1 MAFFNANVLAIT
13 REYLEDAFPN
23 LILRNHPTLAYANH
37 RTHGGSQ
44 HSIPVKDGYTAG
56 VATSMPNAIAV
67 GGTTKRKKFQF
78 DPSIFYVVE
87 QVNRAQ
93 AEYTGNTD
101 EAIVGDIT
109 DKIKTSLEQASETL
123 EKMWWQDGSGQW
135 GRISSFTNPSGNIYV
150 LTLTVPYDSYRWQV
164 EMQLVSKQ
172 TPFAAA
178 LRAGT
183 ATVTAVDTSL
193 GTVTV
198 DGGGT
203 WTPTNNDY
211 IGLRNLMIAST
222 GQATFYGFPAYNPDY
237 IARAAIIA
245 AGADSFGNVD
255 RRDNPDAK
263 MGVAINGT
271 GLTVKQGINV
281 LMTKMSNVGGV
292 SIDSMFMNPADIGR
306 LIDEVGSAAVIDGE
320 AKGYLDFTIAIKKFM
335 TTSGPVDIIPA
346 TFCPQTRIQAFERSN
361 MVCPSPSGEIIK
373 SVYDD
378 EPYMVISGDDVA
390 QIAYRASGW
399 TSFDNVAGLGNIII
413 P

>member
-1 MAFFNANVLAIT
+1 MPFFNTNQAAVI

-23 LILRNHPTLAYANH
+23 LVLRNHPTLTYATH

-44 HSIPVKDGYTAG
+44 HSIPFKDGYTAG
-56 VATSMPNAIAV
+56 IATSMPNAIAV

-78 DPSIFYVVE
+78 DPSIFYGVE

-93 AEYTGNTD
+93 AEYTGTTD
-101 EAIVGDIT
+101 EAIVNTLT
-109 DKIKTSLEQASETL
+109 DSFKTVLEQMSETL

-135 GRISSFTNPSGNIYV
+135 GRISSNTNPSGNIYV
-150 LTLTVPYDSYRWQV
+150 LTLANPYEAYRWQV
-164 EMQLVSKQ
+164 EMQGVSKV

-183 ATVTAVDTSL
+183 FTVTGVDTSA

-222 GQATFYGFPAYNPDY
+222 GQATFYGLPAYNPDY
-237 IARAAIIA
+237 VARAAIIA
-245 AGADSFGNVD
+245 AGADSFGGQD

-263 MGVAINGT
+263 MGIALNGT
-271 GLTVKQGINV
+271 GLTMKQGINALV
-281 LMTKMSNVGGV
+281 TKLSNVGGV
-292 SIDSMFMNPADIGR
+292 RADTLFMNPTDISR
-306 LIDEVGSAAVIDGE
+306 LVDEVGSALVTSKDVT
-320 AKGYLDFTIAIKKFM
+320 GYLDFSLEVKEFE
-335 TTSGPVDIIPA
+335 TSLGKVNIVPA
-346 TFCPQTRIQAFERSN
+346 TFCPQTRLQACERSN
-361 MVCPSPSGEIIK
+361 LVVASPSGDLIAN
-373 SVYDD
+373 VYEGKD
-378 EPYMVISGDDVA
+378 YMVLPTDDVA

-399 TSFDNVAGLGNIII
+399 LTVDNVAGLGNIIV

>member
-13 REYLEDAFPN
+13 REYLEDSFPD

-56 VATSMPNAIAV
+56 VATSMPNAISV
-67 GGTTKRKKFQF
+67 GGTTSRKKFQF

-101 EAIVGDIT
+101 ESIVGDLT
-109 DKIKTSLEQASETL
+109 DKIKTSLQQASETL

-135 GRISSFTNPSGNIYV
+135 GKIASSTNPSGNHYV
-150 LTLTVPYDSYRWQV
+150 LTLSVPYDSYRWQIA
-164 EMQLVSKQ
+164 MQMVSKA
-172 TPFAAA
+172 TAFAGA
-178 LRAGT
+178 LDAGT
-183 ATVTAVDTSL
+183 ATVEGVDTSA
-193 GTVTV
+193 GTVSV
-198 DGGGT
+198 LGDGT
-203 WTPTNNDY
+203 WTPTATHL
-211 IGLRNLMIAST
+211 IGLRNLMAAST

-237 IARAAIIA
+237 LSRPTS
-245 AGADSFGNVD
+245 ADSFGGVN
-255 RRDNPDAK
+255 RFDNLDAK
-263 MGVAINGT
+263 CGVAINGT
-271 GLTVKQGINV
+271 GLTMKQGINV

-292 SIDSMFMNPADIGR
+292 RIDSLFMNPTDIAR
-306 LIDEVGSAAVIDGE
+306 LVDEVGSANVLNADM
-320 AKGYLDFTIAIKKFM
+320 KGYLDFSIAVKKFD
-335 TTSGPVDIIPA
+335 TALGPVDIVPA
-346 TFCPQTRIQAFERSN
+346 TFCPQTRIQAVERSN
-361 MVCPSPSGEIIK
+361 MVVASPSGELIR

-378 EPYMVISGDDVA
+378 EPYMVIPGDDVA

-399 TSFDNVAGLGNIII
+399 TTFDNVAALGNIII